1 MHLKEVC
8 LHPGD
13 CNHIIQQAGSGQI
26 LRVYKG
32 DRQVGYG
39 VFSEFFKRYGL
50 PLLKSIGAPL
60 LNKIKKEGL
69 EFGKEVGQNI
79 FINKVNPKEA
89 LKRGLK
95 RTVKRAGLD
104 LLEVA
109 HKKLSQLGSG
119 RRKKRR
125 TKTSKK
131 KKRTKKVTK
140 ATTSKRGSKRKSRSR
155 KNKYN
160 TTSRTRTHSQKK
172 KRSSRKTNKTHQ
184 RKRSFNLTHSQLVP
198 NVFGY

>member
-13 CNHIIQQAGSGQI
+13 CNHIIKQAGSGQI

-50 PLLKSIGAPL
+50 PLLQTIGAPI
-60 LNKIKKEGL
+60 LNRLKSEGIEL
-69 EFGKEVGQNI
+69 GKEVGQNI

-119 RRKKRR
+119 RSKKRR

-140 ATTSKRGSKRKSRSR
+140 ATTSKRGSKRK
-155 KNKYN
+155 
-160 TTSRTRTHSQKK
+160 
-172 KRSSRKTNKTHQ
+172 
-184 RKRSFNLTHSQLVP
+184 
-198 NVFGY
+198 

>member
-79 FINKVNPKEA
+79 FINKESPKEA
-89 LKRGLK
+89 IKRGLK
-95 RTVKRAGLD
+95 RTVKRTGLD

-109 HKKLSQLGSG
+109 HKKLNQFGSG
-119 RRKKRR
+119 RKRR
-125 TKTSKK
+125 RSKG
-131 KKRTKKVTK
+131 K
-140 ATTSKRGSKRKSRSR
+140 AKSKRKVRKTAKTAKRS
-155 KNKYN
+155 
-160 TTSRTRTHSQKK
+160 KK
-172 KRSSRKTNKTHQ
+172 SKTKSSRKP
-184 RKRSFNLTHSQLVP
+184 RKSKSTITRRRKGQTTRKKK
-198 NVFGY
+198 